1 MRSVED
7 YKEFVAENFEGKLSV
22 NDNFGTGN
30 FLYYITEENDG
41 YCLIAKDNAGQA
53 RGPKYFDT
61 LEEAAEKIYQ
71 SYFKI
76 FDDSNK
82 YPIESL
88 SDEELAERL
97 FGHTVFY
104 QQ

>member
-7 YKEFVAENFEGKLSV
+7 YKEFVTENFEGKLSV
-22 NDNFGTGN
+22 NDNFGMGN
-30 FLYYITEENDG
+30 FLFNVTEEDDG
-41 YCLIAKDNAGQA
+41 YCLIAKNNTNKESG
-53 RGPKYFDT
+53 RKYFDI

-71 SYFKI
+71 NYFKI
-76 FDDSNK
+76 YDDSSK

-104 QQ
+104 PQ